1 MKVATV
7 LHIINGQV
15 TSVILKILQMSITI
29 SRIYWITGHGKDE
42 LDHVGDLAKVTTRG
56 DIAAGNLFSDSEKMM
71 DWLNLK
77 FQEK

>member
-1 MKVATV
+1 
-7 LHIINGQV
+7 
-15 TSVILKILQMSITI
+15 MSITI